1 MLMPFYRMP
10 DGEALFVREFGQ
22 GEPVVVLSGLGMH
35 SWQWLP
41 FLYQHKKQY
50 RFIIPDWRG
59 FGGSDQCAVPAL
71 DAISSHWQDLNSLI
85 QQQNLQQ
92 FKLIG
97 YSMGATTAMHGMQY
111 GQLGSRLN
119 SYLQI
124 DQAPKIGVDENWP
137 YGLFGDKHQQFK
149 ALLIHLSEFLHQ
161 HAEYTHIQQMD
172 VLQRKN
178 LVELWLQFI
187 ELQASNKISPFLFK
201 LAVKRPVLQRYILPT
216 QRLDYLRWYID
227 NYLHHQEDYREAL
240 SQLSCPTLF
249 FTGAQSTLY
258 AAEGQR
264 QVMERMPNAKQVL
277 FHQSG
282 HTPLLTEP
290 LKFSQ
295 EIAQFLKLNP

>member
-1 MLMPFYRMP
+1 MPFYRMP

-59 FGGSDQCAVPAL
+59 FGGSNLCAVPEL
-71 DAISSHWQDLNSLI
+71 DAISSHWQDLNSSSF

-97 YSMGATTAMHGMQY
+97 YSMGATTAMHGMRY
-111 GQLGSRLN
+111 GQLATYLS

-124 DQAPKIGVDENWP
+124 DQAPKIWSRSKLLNF
-137 YGLFGDKHQQFK
+137 YGLFGNQHQQFK
-149 ALLIHLSEFLHQ
+149 QLLIHLSEFLHD
-161 HAEYTHIQQMD
+161 HAQYTDIQQMD

-178 LVELWLQFI
+178 LVELWLKFI

-201 LAVKRPVLQRYILPT
+201 LAVKRP
-216 QRLDYLRWYID
+216 
-227 NYLHHQEDYREAL
+227 A
-240 SQLSCPTLF
+240 
-249 FTGAQSTLY
+249 TLY
-258 AAEGQR
+258 FTYATPRLFTLVYRQLFTPSGRLSRGSDSAELPDSLFYRCAIDLVCGR
-264 QVMERMPNAKQVL
+264 RTTPSSRSHAKCETSHISPIWAYPVTDR
-277 FHQSG
+277 
-282 HTPLLTEP
+282 TPEV
-290 LKFSQ
+290 
-295 EIAQFLKLNP
+295 

>member
-1 MLMPFYRMP
+1 MPFYRMP

-59 FGGSDQCAVPAL
+59 LGSDQCAVPEL

-85 QQQNLQQ
+85 QQQGLQQ

-111 GQLGSRLN
+111 GQLASHLS

-137 YGLFGDKHQQFK
+137 YGLFGNQHQQFK
-149 ALLIHLSEFLHQ
+149 QLLIHLSEFLHQ
-161 HAEYTHIQQMD
+161 HAQYTYIQQMD
-172 VLQRKN
+172 ILLRKIWWN
-178 LVELWLQFI
+178 
-187 ELQASNKISPFLFK
+187 
-201 LAVKRPVLQRYILPT
+201 
-216 QRLDYLRWYID
+216 
-227 NYLHHQEDYREAL
+227 
-240 SQLSCPTLF
+240 C
-249 FTGAQSTLY
+249 G
-258 AAEGQR
+258 
-264 QVMERMPNAKQVL
+264 
-277 FHQSG
+277 
-282 HTPLLTEP
+282 
-290 LKFSQ
+290 
-295 EIAQFLKLNP
+295 

>member
-1 MLMPFYRMP
+1 
-10 DGEALFVREFGQ
+10 
-22 GEPVVVLSGLGMH
+22 
-35 SWQWLP
+35 
-41 FLYQHKKQY
+41 
-50 RFIIPDWRG
+50 
-59 FGGSDQCAVPAL
+59 
-71 DAISSHWQDLNSLI
+71 
-85 QQQNLQQ
+85 
-92 FKLIG
+92 
-97 YSMGATTAMHGMQY
+97 MGATTAMHGMQY

-227 NYLHHQEDYREAL
+227 NYLHHQEDYRDAL
-240 SQLSCPTLF
+240 SRLSCPTLF

-258 AAEGQR
+258 ATEGQR